1 MEICYFC
8 HLINSAMFPSF
19 LPGHRG
25 AVQAFVGVLAVAS
38 LSQCGIQEQV
48 QQAKAFKDVDVRLAS
63 VDQATV
69 GGVNVLNLR
78 QAADLGTAERALLLA
93 AYTSGNLPLRIR
105 ANLEFRNPNSETA
118 ALNEFDYIALI
129 DGKEVAK
136 GHTSQRIEVPANG
149 GVATAPVQIESNLRQ
164 ALGEQSG
171 ESLANFALGLTDR
184 DRQPLRFT
192 LKLKPTFITTG
203 GKRISPP
210 GYSTVEKEFTP
221 GQVLDAVSRPNGAT
235 PPPPPPAPAGTLPPA
250 PRP

>member
-1 MEICYFC
+1 
-8 HLINSAMFPSF
+8 MFTSF
-19 LPGHRG
+19 LPKHHV
-25 AVQAFVGVLAVAS
+25 AVRAFAGVLALAG
-38 LSQCGIQEQV
+38 LSQCGIHEQV
-48 QQAKAFKDVDVRLAS
+48 QQAKAFKNVDVRLAS

-93 AYTSGNLPLRIR
+93 AYTSGNLPLRMR
-105 ANLEFRNPNSETA
+105 ANLEFRNPNNETA

-129 DGKEVAK
+129 DNKEVAK
-136 GHTSQRIEVPANG
+136 GHTTQRIEVPANG
-149 GVATAPVQIESNLRQ
+149 GVATAPIQIESNLRR

-192 LKLKPTFITTG
+192 LKLKPTFITSS

-210 GYSTVEKEFTP
+210 GYSTVEKEFTAA
-221 GQVLDAVSRPNGAT
+221 QALDAVSRPDA
-235 PPPPPPAPAGTLPPA
+235 A

>member
-1 MEICYFC
+1 
-8 HLINSAMFPSF
+8 MFFSF
-19 LPGHRG
+19 LSKSRL
-25 AVQAFVGVLAVAS
+25 AVQAATGLVAIAS
-38 LSQCGIQEQV
+38 LSQCGIREQV
-48 QQAKAFKDVDVRLAS
+48 QQAKAFKEVDVRLAS

-78 QAADLGTAERALLLA
+78 QAGDLGTAERVLLA
-93 AYTSGNLPLRIR
+93 VAATAGNLPLHMRV
-105 ANLEFRNPNSETA
+105 NLEFRNSNAETA

-129 DGKEVAK
+129 DDKEVAK
-136 GHTSQRIEVPANG
+136 GHTNQRIEVPANG
-149 GVATAPVQIESNLRQ
+149 GLVTAPILVESDLRQ
-164 ALGEQSG
+164 ALGQQSG

-192 LKLKPTFITTG
+192 LKLKPTFITSS

-221 GQVLDAVSRPNGAT
+221 SQALDAVSRPDS
-235 PPPPPPAPAGTLPPA
+235 A

>member
-1 MEICYFC
+1 
-8 HLINSAMFPSF
+8 MFASF
-19 LPGHRG
+19 LSRHRG
-25 AVQAFVGVLAVAS
+25 AVQAFAGVLAVAG
-38 LSQCGIQEQV
+38 LSQCGIHEQV
-48 QQAKAFKDVDVRLAS
+48 QQAKAFKNVDVRLAS
-63 VDQATV
+63 IDQATV

-93 AYTSGNLPLRIR
+93 AYTSGNLPLRMR
-105 ANLEFRNPNSETA
+105 VNLEFRNPNDETA

-136 GHTSQRIEVPANG
+136 GHNNQRIEVPANG
-149 GVATAPVQIESNLRQ
+149 GLTTAPIQVESNLRQ

-192 LKLKPTFITTG
+192 FKLKPTFITSSG
-203 GKRISPP
+203 RRISPP

-221 GQVLDAVSRPNGAT
+221 GQVLDAVSRPDSVR
-235 PPPPPPAPAGTLPPA
+235 
-250 PRP
+250 RP

>member
-1 MEICYFC
+1 
-8 HLINSAMFPSF
+8 MFSYF
-19 LPGHRG
+19 LPNRR
-25 AVQAFVGVLAVAS
+25 ATVQAFAGLLAVAG

-48 QQAKAFKDVDVRLAS
+48 QQAKAFKNVDVRLAS
-63 VDQATV
+63 VEQATV

-78 QAADLGTAERALLLA
+78 QAGDLGTAERALLAVA
-93 AYTSGNLPLRIR
+93 ATAGNLPLRMR
-105 ANLEFRNPNSETA
+105 VNLEFRNPNNETA

-129 DGKEVAK
+129 DDKEVAK
-136 GHTSQRIEVPANG
+136 GHTNQRIEVPANG
-149 GVATAPVQIESNLRQ
+149 GVVMAPVEIQSDLRK

-192 LKLKPTFITTG
+192 LKLKPTFITSS

-210 GYSTVEKEFTP
+210 GYSKVEKEFTP
-221 GQVLDAVSRPNGAT
+221 AQALDAVSRPDVT
-235 PPPPPPAPAGTLPPA
+235 PPPPPAPGTTPAPPA